1 VARRDRARRADLV
14 DRWGWIAVAIV
25 WILVGLLLHFNVLL
39 TVLLAAVA
47 ALLVAWNG
55 RARIQRRIVI
65 EQMRE
70 DRRREGT

>member
-1 VARRDRARRADLV
+1 MARRDRARRADFI

-25 WILVGLLLHFNVLL
+25 WILVGFLLRFNVVVIL
-39 TVLLAAVA
+39 LLAAAA

-55 RARIQRRIVI
+55 RARIKRRVVI

-70 DRRREGT
+70 DRRREGI

>member
-1 VARRDRARRADLV
+1 MARRDRARRADLI

-25 WILVGLLLHFNVLL
+25 WILVGLLLRFNILL
-39 TVLLAAVA
+39 IVLLAAVA

-55 RARIQRRIVI
+55 RARIKRRVVI

-70 DRRREGT
+70 DRRREGI